1 MRLLVAEDDIDLAEA
16 LTALLEKERFSVD
29 TVFDGESAYDYAV
42 GENYDGLILD
52 IMMPKCDGIEV
63 LKRLR
68 RENVNTPVMMLT
80 AKGEK
85 EDRITGFN
93 AGADDYLPKPFDPDE
108 LIARLRAMLRR
119 GCDYTPANL
128 SFCGTE
134 LDYSTYMLKC
144 ADKQIRL
151 SNKEFQI
158 AEAFMRN
165 PKTVISAERLMEK
178 IWGRNSDAEINVVWV
193 NVSNVRKK
201 LKTIDSKVTVK
212 ANRGTGYVL
221 EEDE

>member
-1 MRLLVAEDDIDLAEA
+1 MRLLVAEDDTDLAEA

-29 TVFDGESAYDYAV
+29 TVFDGESAYDYAT
-42 GENYDGLILD
+42 GDNYDGLILD

-108 LIARLRAMLRR
+108 LIARVRAMLRR
-119 GCDYTPANL
+119 GCDYTPPNL

-134 LDYSTYMLKC
+134 LDCSTYMLKC

-158 AEAFMRN
+158 TEAFMRN

-193 NVSNVRKK
+193 NVSNLRKK
-201 LKTIDSKVTVK
+201 LKTVGSKVTVK

-221 EEDE
+221 EEDG

>member
-1 MRLLVAEDDIDLAEA
+1 MRLLVAEDDTDLAEA

-29 TVFDGESAYDYAV
+29 TVFDGESAYDYAA
-42 GENYDGLILD
+42 GDNYDGLILD

-108 LIARLRAMLRR
+108 LIARVRAMLRR
-119 GCDYTPANL
+119 GCDYTPPNL

-158 AEAFMRN
+158 TEAFMRN

-193 NVSNVRKK
+193 NVSNLRKK
-201 LKTIDSKVTVK
+201 LKTVGSKVTVK

-221 EEDE
+221 EEDG